1 MNLKLIILS
10 IFLLLS
16 ANSHSQCT
24 EPADSL
30 SMFLNSNPEA
40 LCINA
45 IHEGCKIY
53 LSADETDM
61 LISFA
66 IANPQLQMRLLMMP
80 TEILIDPSGKKRK
93 HYSIQLPS
101 ALSVKDQ
108 LNDMEHAGP
117 MEMDEGARP
126 DIMPLLDALK
136 SHGAVYSVR
145 GQKHLL
151 GFQRFH
157 IELDYENELIVFY
170 MLIPKSHLMA
180 DKRMKDTWSI
190 GICSKNERGTQPP
203 PHNDEMMPMQPPM
216 HEENIELRDF
226 LQGDIHSWVKFSIDE
241 LNNLNLEE

>member
-1 MNLKLIILS
+1 MNLKQIILS

-24 EPADSL
+24 KPTDSL
-30 SMFLNSNPEA
+30 SMFMGNNPKA

-45 IHEGCKIY
+45 VHEGCKIY

-61 LISFA
+61 LIGFA

-80 TEILIDPSGKKRK
+80 TEIFIDPSGKKRK
-93 HYSIQLPS
+93 HYSIQLPCV
-101 ALSVKDQ
+101 LNVKDE
-108 LNDMEHAGP
+108 LNDMEHTGP
-117 MEMDEGARP
+117 MEIDEGARP
-126 DIMPLLDALK
+126 DIMPLLDVLK
-136 SHGAVYSVR
+136 SHGATYSAR
-145 GQKHLL
+145 GQKYML

-180 DKRMKDTWSI
+180 DKRMKETWSI
-190 GICSKNERGTQPP
+190 GVCSRNEHGTQPP

-216 HEENIELRDF
+216 HDEDIELRDF
-226 LQGDIHSWVKFSIDE
+226 LQGDIRSWMKFSIDE
-241 LNNLNLEE
+241 LNNLNLQE

>member
-1 MNLKLIILS
+1 MNLKQIILS

-30 SMFLNSNPEA
+30 NIFLDSNPKA
-40 LCINA
+40 LCIKA
-45 IHEGCKIY
+45 VHEGCKIY

-61 LISFA
+61 LIGFA
-66 IANPQLQMRLLMMP
+66 VANPQLQMRLLMMP

-101 ALSVKDQ
+101 AFSVKDE

-136 SHGAVYSVR
+136 SHGAVYSAR
-145 GQKHLL
+145 GQKYQL

-170 MLIPKSHLMA
+170 ILIPKSHLMA

-190 GICSKNERGTQPP
+190 GICSKNEHGTQPP
-203 PHNDEMMPMQPPM
+203 PHNDGMMPMQPPM
-216 HEENIELRDF
+216 HEEDIELRDF
-226 LQGDIHSWVKFSIDE
+226 LQGDIRSWANFSIDE
-241 LNNLNLEE
+241 LNNLNLE